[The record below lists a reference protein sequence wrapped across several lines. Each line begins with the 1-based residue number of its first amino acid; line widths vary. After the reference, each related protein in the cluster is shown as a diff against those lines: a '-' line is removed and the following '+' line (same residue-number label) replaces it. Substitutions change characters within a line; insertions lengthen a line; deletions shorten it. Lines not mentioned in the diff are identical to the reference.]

1 LPVGTGVATLNTL
14 PDVPY
19 EIDPALFSQLTEGN
33 VQPLDTFAAPG
44 PGNSTTFYLPK
55 SGVVSQLS
63 LTFVGTLTVTAAGS
77 GDTQPVPSSRWPYG
91 LLSGLNFS
99 AGLGSDL
106 WDANGLDLAAL
117 WHTDHPHSHQ
127 SSSDEYPGDVG
138 GGGEALAAGTYPI
151 ELRWEVPIAVD
162 QTTLIASL
170 YAQSSSS
177 NISIKISQEQI
188 SNLIETGGTASLWS
202 ITGNFIPREKLW
214 EIPVQKGKLILPDI
228 THVHIG
234 AGIDQAL
241 TGTGRQPAQVQ
252 RTSGVLQRLFLRAEL
267 APTGFLSALASTP
280 VDALIDQIQ
289 INYGLTQTPM
299 IFNPGS
305 ELAAINAKH
314 YGVPLPYDTYV
325 LDTLVE
331 NPQRDAILLAGVTEL
346 QALVYPNP
354 AVTIPAGAHTRVF
367 EEILA

>member
-1 LPVGTGVATLNTL
+1 MPVGTGQAVLNTL

-19 EIDPALFSQLTEGN
+19 EIDPAAFMELTEGN
-33 VQPLDTFAAPG
+33 VQPLDTFTAPG
-44 PGNSTTFYLPK
+44 PGSSSTFYLPK
-55 SGVVSQLS
+55 SGVVSLLS
-63 LTFVGTLTVTAAGS
+63 LTFQGTLTVTAAGT

-117 WHTDHPHSHQ
+117 WHTDNPHSHQ
-127 SSSDEYPGDVG
+127 SSSDEYPGAVG
-138 GGGEALAAGTYPI
+138 GGGSALAAGSYPL
-151 ELRWEVPIAVD
+151 ELRWELPIAVD
-162 QTTLIASL
+162 QTSLVASL

-177 NISIKISQEQI
+177 NISVKVSQEQI
-188 SNLIETGGTASLWS
+188 GNLIESGGTASLWS
-202 ITGNFIPREKLW
+202 ITGTFTPREKLW
-214 EIPVQKGKLILPDI
+214 EIPVSKGKLILPDI

-252 RTSGVLQRLFLRAEL
+252 RTSGVLQRLFMRAETG
-267 APTGFLSALASTP
+267 PTSFLSALASTP
-280 VDALIDQIQ
+280 TDELIDQIQ
-289 INYGLTQTPM
+289 INYGLTQTPL
-299 IFNPGS
+299 IFNPAS

-314 YGVPLPYDTYV
+314 YGEPLPFDTYV

-346 QALVYPNP
+346 QALVYPNS
-354 AVTIPAGAHTRVF
+354 AVTVPAGAHTRLF